1 MNVMVVY
8 VTASDPAEARRIARV
23 AVEERL
29 AACANIL
36 APMTSIYWWE
46 SAVQESSEAVLILK
60 TTADRVAPLM
70 ARVKELH
77 SYDVPC
83 IEAWPVADGHPAFLD
98 WVGRETHASPA
109 SAPGGLSPGG

>member
-1 MNVMVVY
+1 MVVY

-23 AVEERL
+23 VVEERL

-46 SAVQESSEAVLILK
+46 GAVQESSEAVLILK
-60 TTADRVAPLM
+60 TTSDRVAALT

-83 IEAWPVADGHPAFLD
+83 IEAWPVAAGLPAFLD
-98 WVGRETHASPA
+98 WVGRETHASSA
-109 SAPGGLSPGG
+109 SAPGGLSAGG